1 MPVEVFDLLGPI
13 NKKKII
19 LDKNFNEFQSPF
31 ESLYQIN

>member
-1 MPVEVFDLLGPI
+1 MPVEAFDILGPM

-31 ESLYQIN
+31 ESLH